1 MPVLMIIWQQGKPRS
16 EGTGAVTTCSGCGVW
31 TGPTT
36 DVGGAQH
43 RPHCPRHQGMRLVVE
58 LRLTPTE
65 QSVLWSLAALGGIA
79 ASEVLLTRC
88 GGSRQEALA
97 FLRLAKRIDLVGW
110 HARCDEWVLTRR
122 GSDVAKEVASLNVES
137 LGSGAVPD
145 ES

>member
-1 MPVLMIIWQQGKPRS
+1 M
-16 EGTGAVTTCSGCGVW
+16 TACSGCGVW

-36 DVGGAQH
+36 DGAGQR
-43 RPHCPRHQGMRLVVE
+43 RPFCPRHQGMRLVVE

-79 ASEVLLTRC
+79 ANEVLLTRC
-88 GGSRQEALA
+88 GGSWQEALA
-97 FLRLAKRIDLVGW
+97 FLHLAKRIDLVAW
-110 HARCDEWVLTRR
+110 HARSGEWVLTRR